1 MVRHRHYFF
10 FLHPSHPH
18 INLIFFLNAMDFT
31 TRRLMPLLCFQ
42 CGMPLNNKQQTYDV
56 AVREGIDTEGFSKEA
71 LFTQLRLDRN
81 CCRVTMAFSADDTRL
96 HRVAKPSSTFVPIHR
111 ASNLES
117 AVYTVRADGTSDP
130 I

>member
-1 MVRHRHYFF
+1 
-10 FLHPSHPH
+10 
-18 INLIFFLNAMDFT
+18 MDST

-42 CGMPLNNKQQTYDV
+42 CGMPLNNKQQTFDD
-56 AVREGIDTEGFSKEA
+56 AVDTDCSKEQ
-71 LFTQLRLDRN
+71 LFERLHLVRN

-96 HRVAKPSSTFVPIHR
+96 HRIRTPASTFVPIYR

-130 I
+130 L